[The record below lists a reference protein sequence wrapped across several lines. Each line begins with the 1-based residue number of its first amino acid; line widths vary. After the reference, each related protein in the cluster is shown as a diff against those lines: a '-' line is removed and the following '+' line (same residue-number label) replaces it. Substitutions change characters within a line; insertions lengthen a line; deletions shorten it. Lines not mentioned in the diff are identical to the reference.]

1 VIAFSGIA
9 NPELFE
15 QGLEAQ
21 GFKLLKRLRFEDH
34 HPYSAQDVANIV
46 SIFQQYAAE
55 NPDHKPILVTTEKD
69 LPKVRPWLTKE
80 TQQAVYQDLYTLQRH
95 LNLDGHWF
103 YDEFIT
109 QIPGFV
115 QASPH
120 AHFSRHSR

>member
-1 VIAFSGIA
+1 VENI
-9 NPELFE
+9 LF
-15 QGLEAQ
+15 
-21 GFKLLKRLRFEDH
+21 
-34 HPYSAQDVANIV
+34 V
-46 SIFQQYAAE
+46 FQQYATE

-95 LNLDGHWF
+95 LNLGGQWF